1 MVSVLSSYYEKFLA
15 TGEMKCI
22 DEEIPFE
29 IPATW
34 EWVRGKSVFLP
45 MESTKPAKDFVY
57 IDVDAVNNKTNSID
71 KPKFILKT
79 NAPSRATRKL
89 HKNDILFSMVR
100 PYLRNIALV
109 PEEYANAIASTGFYV
124 ITSLNALFP
133 KYIFLLM
140 LSSYVVD
147 GLNSFMKG
155 ENSPSINNCHI
166 EDFLYPLP
174 PLTEQHRIVAK
185 VEELLPFVEN
195 YACAQNK
202 LNKLNTEIN
211 DKLKKSILQE
221 AIQGRLVPQIA
232 EEGTVQELFEQI
244 KQEKARLVKEGKLKK
259 SVLSDS
265 NIFRGDDNKYYEQIG
280 KSVKEIT
287 EEIAFDLPN
296 GWYWCRLKDICS
308 IFTGATFKKEEA
320 TITRKGIRILR
331 GGNISPFELKIKDDD
346 IFLTKDKVK
355 EDILLKEN
363 DILTPAVTSLENIG
377 KMARVDSDMSDT
389 TVGGFVFIIRLHL
402 INRWFSKYILY
413 LLSSPFMIDFMKSIT
428 NKSGQAFYNIGKE
441 RLSMALLPI
450 PPLTEQYR
458 IVTQIEKLFEQLR

>member
-140 LSSYVVD
+140 LSSYVFD

-265 NIFRGDDNKYYEQIG
+265 NIFRGDDNKYYEQINGQAVQIECDCDFPYSWSLVRLSSICALIDGEKKEGQQLCLDAKFLRG
-280 KSVKEIT
+280 KSTGEYQQRGKFVHKGDNIILVDGENSGEVFTVPCDGYMGSTFKQLWVSSAMHLPYVLNFILFYKELLRKSKRGAAIPHLNKEIFYSLIIGMPPYR
-287 EEIAFDLPN
+287 EQQRISARIDELSQ
-296 GWYWCRLKDICS
+296 L
-308 IFTGATFKKEEA
+308 FK
-320 TITRKGIRILR
+320 
-331 GGNISPFELKIKDDD
+331 
-346 IFLTKDKVK
+346 
-355 EDILLKEN
+355 
-363 DILTPAVTSLENIG
+363 
-377 KMARVDSDMSDT
+377 
-389 TVGGFVFIIRLHL
+389 
-402 INRWFSKYILY
+402 
-413 LLSSPFMIDFMKSIT
+413 
-428 NKSGQAFYNIGKE
+428 
-441 RLSMALLPI
+441 
-450 PPLTEQYR
+450 
-458 IVTQIEKLFEQLR
+458 